1 MTADEIQ
8 AEIEAFDR
16 SARALFGLEDGDD
29 WQHFTSESEH
39 PDLYRQR
46 RRLERNLALAE
57 AATRLVPPRPRG
69 S

>member
-1 MTADEIQ
+1 MTVEEIQ

-16 SARALFGLEDGDD
+16 KARAMLGLEDGND
-29 WQHFTSESEH
+29 WQHFTSEPEH

-46 RRLERNLALAE
+46 RRLERNLTLAE